1 VGKPDDKYFDSI
13 PEYWSIACRDVN
25 LRLLYYPQSTK
36 INLNQSSE
44 IHISLTAPPHRIHG
58 NDTVCIQWKQTQCD
72 DCVAWTPKQLSFTSE
87 NFQEKQI
94 LTVTRVKDG
103 PDTTLI
109 PIFYGGGFDFV
120 PPEIDRIHIQ

>member
-25 LRLLYYPQSTK
+25 LRFLYYPQSTK

-103 PDTTLI
+103 PETTLI
-109 PIFYGGGFDFV
+109 PIFYGGGYDLVSPDIYSIF
-120 PPEIDRIHIQ
+120 IQ